1 MFQSPKGRLQITLIP
16 FVIRKKYLFQSPKGR
31 LQIGTHENL
40 TRVKPVSIPKGEATN
55 HTPFVNKTV
64 YLVSIPKGEATNLA
78 QKEAYLHVNGFQSP
92 KGRLQML
99 IIS

>member
-64 YLVSIPKGEATNLA
+64 YLVSIPKGEATNETGK
-78 QKEAYLHVNGFQSP
+78 KEIARFLCVSIP
-92 KGRLQML
+92 KGEATNT
-99 IIS
+99 